1 MIYYLFAYLL
11 PSKKISMKF
20 IKYLIYLSP
29 ILIFITAI
37 SLRQLNEGAL
47 GTYSNPIR
55 LYFTPSVD
63 ANRISFNAKSLT
75 DYLHKET
82 GYYFITAVPASFIAV
97 VEAFGSG
104 KADIAAI
111 NTFSY
116 LMAHAKY
123 GAEAKLRVVREG
135 NQTTY
140 KGQFIARTGSGVNSL
155 EDINGRKM
163 AYVDPSSTSG
173 YILPKAMLDDRGIK
187 PSETVF
193 AMKHD
198 NVVTMVYQGQ
208 VDAGATYYAPPDPK
222 TGEIMDARM
231 RVLPQFPDVTQKVK
245 IIGFTQDIPNDPWVF
260 RKDLS
265 ENMKD
270 KIIEALLKFVKTP
283 QGKKALFDIYD
294 ITGLIPTKDSD
305 YDGLR
310 KLLEKQHITF
320 ENLVKK

>member
-1 MIYYLFAYLL
+1 M
-11 PSKKISMKF
+11 KI

-29 ILIFITAI
+29 IIIFITAI
-37 SLRQLNEGAL
+37 SIRQYNEGAL

-55 LYFTPSVD
+55 IYFTPSVD
-63 ANRISFNAKSLT
+63 AKRISFNAVSLT
-75 DYLHKET
+75 DFLHKQT
-82 GYYFITAVPASFIAV
+82 GYYFTTAVPASYVAV
-97 VEAFGSG
+97 VEAFGTD
-104 KADIAAI
+104 KVEVAAI

-135 NQTTY
+135 NQTSY
-140 KGQFIARTGSGVNSL
+140 KGQFITRFDSGINSIK
-155 EDINGRKM
+155 DINGRTM

-173 YILPKAMLDDRGIK
+173 YILPKAMLDSMGVK

-193 AMKHD
+193 AMRHD

-208 VDAGATYYAPPDPK
+208 AAAGATYYAPPDTE

-231 RVLPQFPDVTQKVK
+231 RVLKQFPDVAQKVK

-260 RKDLS
+260 RK
-265 ENMKD
+265 NMNETMKE
-270 KIIEALLKFVKTP
+270 KIIDALLKFVKTP
-283 QGKKALFDIYD
+283 AGKKALFDIYD
-294 ITGLIPTKDSD
+294 ITGLIRTKDSD

-310 KLLEKQHITF
+310 KLLEQQHISF
-320 ENLVKK
+320 EKLVKK